1 MSLTQIIVMVI
12 GAAAAFA
19 GWSNAKKGASWGQPL
34 TIIGAVVAIA
44 AAMWGIVRTVTGAD
58 QKDSMNREIGYQMV
72 QTRKLGLYLKEKFAG
87 KKVVILKDPT
97 INTQD
102 GKDTPQ
108 LQGLKEG
115 LGGALEIVAEIAP
128 DLPKPQGQPQEGMP
142 EDMMVE
148 PIEVWFTAKELD
160 KTLGKVNGDYD
171 ILITTFG
178 LPQGGVMD
186 PKGGFKGKLAGKKVV
201 FAGGS
206 IYEQGFAFQSGLI
219 VAAVTY
225 KPNAEYDENP
235 VPKDLDT
242 AFNKRYLLVTS
253 ENFKDIAKEYKDVFG
268 TPGK

>member
-1 MSLTQIIVMVI
+1 
-12 GAAAAFA
+12 
-19 GWSNAKKGASWGQPL
+19 
-34 TIIGAVVAIA
+34 
-44 AAMWGIVRTVTGAD
+44 
-58 QKDSMNREIGYQMV
+58 
-72 QTRKLGLYLKEKFAG
+72 
-87 KKVVILKDPT
+87 
-97 INTQD
+97 
-102 GKDTPQ
+102 
-108 LQGLKEG
+108 
-115 LGGALEIVAEIAP
+115 
-128 DLPKPQGQPQEGMP
+128 
-142 EDMMVE
+142 MMME

-160 KTLGKVNGDYD
+160 KTLEKVSGDYD

-178 LPQGGVMD
+178 LPQGGFVD
-186 PKGGFKGKLAGKKVV
+186 PKGKDFKGKLAGKKVV

-206 IYEQGFAFQSGLI
+206 IYEQGFAFQAGLI